1 MTSHIPAGEALAP
14 PAPCPPCLIS
24 RPSLFLDLDGVLAPI
39 AATPEG
45 VTPSERR
52 TESLRRVAD
61 RLGGRVAVVS
71 GRRIIDID
79 RICEGAV
86 VAAAGVHGL
95 ERRRADG
102 SMYRAMPAAGLVD
115 ALAALADFGSRR
127 PGLLVEDKGVA
138 VTLHYRQ
145 APERAG
151 EVVALARRLA
161 ERHGLALQLGHMVA
175 ELKTPGAD
183 KGQALEQ
190 FMAEPPFIG
199 SIPIMIGD
207 DLTDEDGFVAA
218 SRLGGFGLLVG
229 PYRQTAASYSLADS
243 DAVLDWLD
251 AVREGS

>member
-1 MTSHIPAGEALAP
+1 MTPHTPAGEALTPLAS
-14 PAPCPPCLIS
+14 CPPCLIL

-39 AATPEG
+39 AATPEMVG
-45 VTPSERR
+45 PSERR
-52 TESLRRVAD
+52 TENLRRVAD
-61 RLGGRVAVVS
+61 RLGGRIAVVS

-102 SMYRAMPAAGLVD
+102 TLDRAMPAAGLVD
-115 ALAALADFGSRR
+115 ALAAMADFASRH
-127 PGLLVEDKGVA
+127 PGLIVEDKGLA

-145 APERAG
+145 APERGG
-151 EVVALARRLA
+151 EVAALAERLA

-175 ELKTPGAD
+175 ELKTLGAD
-183 KGQALEQ
+183 KGQALAQ

-199 SIPIMIGD
+199 SVPVMVGD

-218 SRLGGFGLLVG
+218 SRLGGFGVLVG
-229 PYRQTAASYSLADS
+229 PGRQTAARYSLADS
-243 DAVLDWLD
+243 DAVLNWLD
-251 AVREGS
+251 TVREG